1 MHSFFDVILLIAL
14 GFPPIAI
21 AYIWWTSLR
30 TSPNNLPRWRRII
43 FLSGLCGGTANLVV
57 WWTWVI
63 WLAFHRGTP
72 NTWKVWDKMS
82 DLGLCLILVSIFA
95 SLVGKGRN
103 RILLAVAG
111 ILAILPWIPV
121 GVL

>member
-1 MHSFFDVILLIAL
+1 M
-14 GFPPIAI
+14 
-21 AYIWWTSLR
+21 
-30 TSPNNLPRWRRII
+30 
-43 FLSGLCGGTANLVV
+43 
-57 WWTWVI
+57 I

-103 RILLAVAG
+103 RVLLAVAG